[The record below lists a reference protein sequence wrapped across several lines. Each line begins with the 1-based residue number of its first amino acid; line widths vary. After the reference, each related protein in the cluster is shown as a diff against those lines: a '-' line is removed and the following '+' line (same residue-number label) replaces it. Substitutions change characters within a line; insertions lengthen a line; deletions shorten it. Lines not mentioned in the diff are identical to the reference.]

1 MVPKPETLESF
12 YEGTTHSDTGY
23 NAFIP
28 KFKTSTFVTSY
39 LGIIIYLFN
48 VMSCKFVKK
57 TQRVSLD
64 EMDLQTDRLIDD
76 GSKPSST
83 FSRVVKAVLRK

>member
-1 MVPKPETLESF
+1 MVRQLKPRCIYGRMLLTA
-12 YEGTTHSDTGY
+12 DTGY

-48 VMSCKFVKK
+48 FISCKLIMKSQKVN
-57 TQRVSLD
+57 LD
-64 EMDLQTDRLIDD
+64 EMDLQTDRLVED
-76 GSKPSST
+76 GSKTSST
-83 FSRVVKAVLRK
+83 IVRAVRAVLRR